1 MRLVD
6 WSTGSGSGSEGESV
20 SRAAVRIVASASLL
34 LGLLGLAASAAAQ
47 PLAWSV
53 QQRAVGSPPS
63 AVDQLVVFNFATG
76 VDEALFTI
84 PSGVTTGE
92 GVLTPDGRYYL
103 LPTNVG
109 IARFLTN
116 PPALDRLLA
125 PGVPVTSLAIEPVGA
140 RLHATGAFGHAVL
153 DWESG
158 ALIGVTCCTQPRIV
172 FSPDG
177 ATSVYLEVVDPASP
191 EPMTRITVYSE
202 PEHAERWSHTEP
214 GRTYQVAVSDTDIAV
229 TLATVMLRPAP
240 RFRVWG
246 LSDGVLRT
254 AQFRFP
260 LGLAW
265 SGNEILIS
273 ERGLIPEDRLI
284 AHDPATGTERIVAS
298 VTATRDGPG
307 AIAVGPDLRA
317 YWFQLSGTLG
327 LLTSTLYNIV
337 DLADGSILGQGLF
350 GKVAPTGIAI
360 ESAPLCR
367 LSVPGTAAAPA
378 EGGTVAIPV
387 VPDTGCRSWT
397 APTGLNPGPHTGPAT
412 ILVPLAPNTGAGAR
426 IVEVWLAGTAVRI
439 EQPAMV
445 PGAPTLEIERLQDGR
460 VSLTWTPAP
469 GGGVTAWVI
478 RGATSGGTL
487 VHVATVEASGRTWTS
502 PPLPSGSFDLEV
514 VAVNNAGLSPAS
526 NRVRFSVGVT
536 ELPAQ
541 PAGLLAT
548 VADNSVSLEWTA
560 ASAGP
565 APEAYVLEAAGFG
578 SPTFVPVATTTM
590 PWLVV
595 PDAPI
600 GTWSVRVRA
609 RTAGGLGEPS
619 APITFTT
626 AACTSA
632 PSQPIDVWAV
642 STLGTA
648 TVRWSPPSGSAVR
661 DYIIEVGSA
670 LGASDL
676 AQIVVGGHVRDVTAP
691 VVGGPVAAVAQVR
704 ARNACGTGPPSA
716 PVAIPGR

>member
-1 MRLVD
+1 MRD
-6 WSTGSGSGSEGESV
+6 RFSISSHV
-20 SRAAVRIVASASLL
+20 SQCRAASRIASGASLL
-34 LGLLGLAASAAAQ
+34 LVLLGLAGSAAAQ

-53 QQRAVGSPPS
+53 QQRAVGSPPV
-63 AVDQLVVFNFATG
+63 AVDQLVVFNFASG
-76 VDEALFTI
+76 VDEALLTI
-84 PSGVTTGE
+84 PSGVTVGE

-109 IARFLTN
+109 IGRFTTS

-125 PGVPVTSLAIEPVGA
+125 PGVPVSALAVEPTGV

-158 ALIGVTCCTQPRIV
+158 ALIGVTCCAQPRIF

-214 GRTYQVAVSDTDIAV
+214 GRTYRVAVSDTDIAV

-265 SGNEILIS
+265 SGSEILIS
-273 ERGLIPEDRLI
+273 ERGLITEDRLI

-360 ESAPLCR
+360 ESAPLCH

-378 EGGTVAIPV
+378 EGGAVAIPV

-412 ILVPLAPNTGAGAR
+412 ILVPLAANTGAGAR
-426 IVEVWLAGTAVRI
+426 IVEVWLAGRVVRI

-445 PGAPTLEIERLQDGR
+445 PGAPTLEIERLQDRR

-478 RGATSGGTL
+478 RGATSGGTMTD
-487 VHVATVEASGRTWTS
+487 VAVVGARDRTWTS
-502 PPLPSGSFDLEV
+502 PALPSGSYDVEV
-514 VAVNNAGLSPAS
+514 VAVNNAGAGAAS
-526 NRVRFSVGVT
+526 NRVRFSVDVAA
-536 ELPAQ
+536 LPSA
-541 PAGLLAT
+541 PTGLSAS
-548 VADNSVSLEWTA
+548 VADNSVSLEWTPA
-560 ASAGP
+560 ATGP
-565 APEAYVLEAAGFG
+565 APETYLVEAAAAGGGVFA
-578 SPTFVPVATTTM
+578 PVATTAM
-590 PWLVV
+590 PSLVI
-595 PDAPI
+595 PEAPI

-632 PSQPIDVWAV
+632 PGQPVGVWAV
-642 STLGTA
+642 STLAMA
-648 TVRWSPPSGSAVR
+648 TVRWSPPGNAAVR
-661 DYIIEVGSA
+661 DYVIDVGTA
-670 LGASDL
+670 LGVTDL
-676 AQIVVGGHVRDVTAP
+676 AQIVVGGHRRDVSAP
-691 VVGGPVAAVAQVR
+691 IVGGPVAAVVQVR
-704 ARNACGTGPPSA
+704 ARNACGLGPPSA
-716 PVAIPGR
+716 PVAVPGR